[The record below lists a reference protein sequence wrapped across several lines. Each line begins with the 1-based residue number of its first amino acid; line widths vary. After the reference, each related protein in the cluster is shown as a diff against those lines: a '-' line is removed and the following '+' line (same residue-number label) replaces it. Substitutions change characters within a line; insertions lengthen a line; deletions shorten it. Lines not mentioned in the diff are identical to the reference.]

1 MCVYHCE
8 CEKQKPFFK
17 AYEDRPRSL
26 KEGTMTLRQND
37 WWTGIPSRQLFWR
50 NVERDWQKGN
60 KGTWVTKTFPL
71 WERDAA

>member
-1 MCVYHCE
+1 MLVRGLSQEVGKDWGKNLLSKLYIIACYMCVYHCE

-37 WWTGIPSRQLFWR
+37 
-50 NVERDWQKGN
+50 
-60 KGTWVTKTFPL
+60 
-71 WERDAA
+71 